1 MLEPKISDRIK
12 ELRVE
17 YKLSQSMLGDKLS
30 VSQDTISLW
39 ETDKALPSTEHII
52 LICKIFEI
60 SADYLLC
67 LVD

>member
-1 MLEPKISDRIK
+1 MKDKISDRIK
-12 ELRVE
+12 EIRAE
-17 YKLSQSMLGDKLS
+17 YKLSQEELGKKIS

-39 ETDKALPSTEHII
+39 ENDKALPSTEYVIA
-52 LICKIFEI
+52 ICKLFSV